1 MRARGRFLLA
11 LCTAIGVVGVASMAG
26 AEIVQQGNLR
36 VSVNGAL
43 TSKRLPREGTAPVG
57 VSVGWNVT
65 TADGSPPLKLTG
77 VEIEI
82 NSHGQFDPTGLP
94 VCPIARIQP
103 ASSTRALA
111 NCRGSLVG
119 EGKFGAQVSLG
130 GQEPYE
136 VGGRLLVFNGEKG
149 GKPVLLGQI
158 YAPHPFATSFVITF
172 GLKQLTKGSYG
183 TVLTASIPRALLNWG
198 NLTMIEMTLSR
209 HYSFEGHQR
218 SYISAGC
225 PAPKGFGGAV
235 FPLARTAFSF
245 AGGATLRST
254 LTENCSVKT

>member
-1 MRARGRFLLA
+1 M
-11 LCTAIGVVGVASMAG
+11 LCTAIGVVSVGGVAA
-26 AEIVQQGNLR
+26 AEIVQQGTLR
-36 VSVNGAL
+36 VSVSGAL
-43 TSKRLPREGTAPVG
+43 TSKHLPREGTAPVG

-65 TADGSPPLKLTG
+65 TTDGSAPTKLTG
-77 VEIEI
+77 VEIQI
-82 NSHGQFDPTGLP
+82 NRHGRFDPTGLP
-94 VCPIARIQP
+94 VCPVARIQP

-111 NCRGSLVG
+111 NCRSSLVG

-136 VGGRLLVFNGEKG
+136 VGGRLLVFNGETA

-158 YAPHPFATSFVITF
+158 YAPHPFATSFVIVF
-172 GLKQLTKGSYG
+172 KLKQLTKGSYG

-198 NLTMIEMTLSR
+198 NLTTIEMTLSR
-209 HYSFEGHQR
+209 HYRFEGHQR

-225 PAPKGFGGAV
+225 PAPEGFGGAV

-254 LTENCSVKT
+254 LTENCSVKP